1 MSGAVPLW
9 VEVTVAVLIVTG
21 ALFTL
26 VGTWGLLRLPDF
38 FLRMH
43 APALGSTIGAWCVAA
58 ASVLYFSMRDGR
70 LVFHPWLI
78 PVFLSITA
86 PITTSLL
93 ARTGVFRAR
102 ESGDKRVPP
111 PLG

>member
-1 MSGAVPLW
+1 MNTPLPFW
-9 VEVTVAVLIVTG
+9 VEAIVAVLIVAG
-21 ALFTL
+21 AVFTL
-26 VGTWGLLRLPDF
+26 IGTWGLVRLPDF

-43 APALGSTIGAWCVAA
+43 APALGATLGAWCVAA
-58 ASVLYFSMRDGR
+58 ASVLYFSVRDGR

-78 PVFLSITA
+78 PVFLSITV

-102 ESGDKRVPP
+102 EAGDKGVPP